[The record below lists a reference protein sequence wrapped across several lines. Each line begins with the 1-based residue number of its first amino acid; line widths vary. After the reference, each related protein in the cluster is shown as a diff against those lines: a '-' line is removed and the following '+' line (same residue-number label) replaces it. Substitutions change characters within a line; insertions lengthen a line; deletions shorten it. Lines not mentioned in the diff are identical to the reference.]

1 MSARFTA
8 ELARVTD
15 KLDRATEEIEAL
27 NRLHAVRFVNRE
39 ETARIVDV
47 SKRTIQRYEEEGL
60 IDRIPTQSGKVLYK
74 YTDAVKLK
82 RMVK

>member
-15 KLDRATEEIEAL
+15 KLDRTTEELEAL
-27 NRLHAVRFVNRE
+27 RRLHAARLVNRE

-47 SKRTIQRYEEEGL
+47 STRTIQRYEEAGL
-60 IDRIPTQSGKVLYK
+60 IEPVSKKGKKTFYE
-74 YTDAVKLK
+74 YTDVVKLK
-82 RMVK
+82 RMFK